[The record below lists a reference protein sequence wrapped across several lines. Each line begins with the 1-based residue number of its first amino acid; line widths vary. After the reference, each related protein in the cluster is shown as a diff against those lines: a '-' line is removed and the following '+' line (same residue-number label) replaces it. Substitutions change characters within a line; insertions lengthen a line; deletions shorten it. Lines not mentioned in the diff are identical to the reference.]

1 MVSIDQK
8 ATSSKPLWEGIDGS
22 PGSKSM
28 VCSQRKCVN
37 VGDPTGS
44 SKEVLVDKYKSE
56 ETEMGGRESEGS

>member
-1 MVSIDQK
+1 M
-8 ATSSKPLWEGIDGS
+8 AS

-28 VCSQRKCVN
+28 VCSERKCAN
-37 VGDPTGS
+37 VGDPIVS